1 MARKTNSGWISRA
14 ASKSTGLAFM
24 RAHREVRVDPDKYL
38 KRVCRDHRLP
48 LRSWQEMFHLGPEV
62 IDPIAHQTIKS
73 ASKMAALQGF
83 GFGFGGFLTAVPDI
97 GILSAITL
105 RMIQRLSLLYG
116 FEYSTEDENAQ
127 LLIAAA
133 SAAGVDLGRDFIEKR
148 AAEKMVPWLA
158 DKIAMRLG
166 AEIAEKWAGRIFPVV
181 SAGAGATINYYFVR
195 GWGRRAQKHFLARHL
210 AAASSVAVP
219 IDAPI
224 DGRVTRSIRGTSAR
238 GRVPALPLST
248 VPRQPA

>member
-1 MARKTNSGWISRA
+1 
-14 ASKSTGLAFM
+14 
-24 RAHREVRVDPDKYL
+24 
-38 KRVCRDHRLP
+38 
-48 LRSWQEMFHLGPEV
+48 MFDLGPE
-62 IDPIAHQTIKS
+62 IINPIARQVIKS
-73 ASKMAALQGF
+73 SCKTAALEGL
-83 GFGFGGFLTAVPDI
+83 GLGLGGFLTAVPDI

-195 GWGRRAQKHFLARHL
+195 GWGRRAQKYFLARHE
-210 AAASSVAVP
+210 AAAARLPRTISVESRRA
-219 IDAPI
+219 
-224 DGRVTRSIRGTSAR
+224 
-238 GRVPALPLST
+238 ALPGSSLASL
-248 VPRQPA
+248 PRHPA